1 MEIPKT
7 LSLIQATNGQLDKR
21 RRSLLNIDLHLI
33 QNRAVR
39 RVFSL
44 IDTRNL
50 SSGEQFLVVNSI
62 EVKLESTLNQQACLS
77 VSCS

>member
-1 MEIPKT
+1 MAIPKT

-50 SSGEQFLVVNSI
+50 SSGQQFVVVNSI
-62 EVKLESTLNQQACLS
+62 EVKLESTSNQPACLS
-77 VSCS
+77 VSCR